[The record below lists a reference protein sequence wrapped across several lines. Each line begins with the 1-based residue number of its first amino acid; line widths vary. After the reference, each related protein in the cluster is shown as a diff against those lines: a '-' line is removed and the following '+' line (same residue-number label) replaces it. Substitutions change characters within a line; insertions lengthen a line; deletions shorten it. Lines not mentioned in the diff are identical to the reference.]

1 MSNLTPPEYRMLY
14 AIYPGKAEVHET
26 ARTLANGAVSLIVNL
41 GRKVGK
47 GPGGRR
53 A

>member
-1 MSNLTPPEYRMLY
+1 VLY
-14 AIYPGKAEVHET
+14 EIYPGKAAVHET
-26 ARTLANGAVSLIVNL
+26 AEALVDGAVSLIAIL